1 MRTLIEELINI
12 VLAIL
17 ATILGFIPLEA
28 YAIGWIYY
36 TPATFWQYFAYI
48 IMGIILSVIQLV
60 IYYAWYLPYV
70 SSKDYFY

>member
-1 MRTLIEELINI
+1 MCTLKGELINI

-17 ATILGFIPLEA
+17 ATALGFIPLEV

-36 TPATFWQYFAYI
+36 TPVTFWQFFAYI
-48 IMGIILSVIQLV
+48 IMGIILLVIQLI
-60 IYYAWYLPYV
+60 IYFVWYLPYV